1 MQNSDARIIIY
12 VDVYFLTIILDGK
25 ILRAKL
31 DKNGRYSIKVGGK
44 VRVGD
49 KKTREMA
56 DGGELFSIFA
66 DKLRKRKP
74 YGESDVHV

>member
-31 DKNGRYSIKVGGK
+31 DKNGLTSKNLCLAK
-44 VRVGD
+44 D
-49 KKTREMA
+49 KAETVQE
-56 DGGELFSIFA
+56 EL
-66 DKLRKRKP
+66 
-74 YGESDVHV
+74 DVHDTA